1 MIVGTNDGSLLVYA
15 IKNLPPSTTENDLEE
30 IIKQSLISQ
39 LETIKADE
47 EEVKETIEQH
57 QLKSLQINETD
68 DTYEQ
73 ERKEKLDAFEA
84 KLDRIKQEN
93 KDILEGKSLKKK
105 KKFDTI
111 KGDKGGGSSSDSSDS

>member
-1 MIVGTNDGSLLVYA
+1 MLVYA
-15 IKNLPPSTTENDLEE
+15 IKNLPPSTKENDLEE

-57 QLKSLQINETD
+57 QLKSLQISEAD

-105 KKFDTI
+105 KKENAK
-111 KGDKGGGSSSDSSDS
+111 KGDKGGGSSSDSSDN

>member
-1 MIVGTNDGSLLVYA
+1 MVYA
-15 IKNLPPSTTENDLEE
+15 IKNLPPSTAESDLED

-47 EEVKETIEQH
+47 EDVKETIEQH

-68 DTYEQ
+68 DAYDQ
-73 ERKEKLDAFEA
+73 ERKDKLDAFEA

-105 KKFDTI
+105 KQSGAK
-111 KGDKGGGSSSDSSDS
+111 KGGGSSSDSSDA